1 METTLELDVLIF
13 PDEVRIATP
22 EDLSEWELETA
33 SQLSPPPVRLFV
45 ALYPYNPAAMS
56 PNHDTAAEELPFVPG
71 QIIKVKDQAVLFFP
85 ICLFR
90 HNVKS
95 CLGFGDVLFSG
106 ALILTNS
113 YEWLVFPVP
122 ISCELDWGHLSV
134 RYDLT
139 TFFVSISCHNYLLG
153 DVISHILTLSPLP
166 QHVHSVPEPK
176 LIKTSCSLKFSGDWR
191 QRLWRFLSRRVRW
204 SLWLRAK

>member
-33 SQLSPPPVRLFV
+33 SQLSRPAVRLFV

-71 QIIKVKDQAVLFFP
+71 QIIKVTFFPP

-95 CLGFGDVLFSG
+95 CLAFGDALFSG
-106 ALILTNS
+106 ALILTSS
-113 YEWLVFPVP
+113 YE
-122 ISCELDWGHLSV
+122 
-134 RYDLT
+134 
-139 TFFVSISCHNYLLG
+139 
-153 DVISHILTLSPLP
+153 
-166 QHVHSVPEPK
+166 
-176 LIKTSCSLKFSGDWR
+176 
-191 QRLWRFLSRRVRW
+191 
-204 SLWLRAK
+204 